1 MVYVNI
7 KTDITNREKL
17 RIMRDCGGY
26 ADFNSLI
33 SSFNIIFSLDILRK
47 GLEYV
52 KNHGKSQ
59 AILNR
64 VKTIYNEINNL
75 LAKNNSEE
83 ERIELL
89 KLKVVC
95 EEYLR

>member
-1 MVYVNI
+1 MVYVNV

-17 RIMRDCGGY
+17 RVMRDCGGY

-33 SSFNIIFSLDILRK
+33 SSFDIVFSLDILRK

-52 KNHGKSQ
+52 KNHGKSK

-64 VKTIYNEINNL
+64 VKTISNEINIL
-75 LAKNNSEE
+75 LAKENTEE

-95 EEYLR
+95 DEYLR